1 MRLKHLRA
9 FTSIHF
15 AACFACIPAAL
26 FDFAWPTSS
35 IALAPPQFNL
45 TVLSSDLDDSEVLP
59 VINGDNVLWIG
70 RHGSERKMYRYAI
83 STGARTVLTGS
94 SFQIN
99 RPAVDGNYAVWEG
112 AGITLYDLSNSTA
125 LPISTDSRALTAQI
139 SGNNVAWLEGRPQDS
154 LTRLMHYNIATQTT
168 QQLIGFSSVINDLQ
182 ISGND
187 VVWDQRTGSGASTSE
202 IFHFNL
208 VTGVATRLTT
218 NSIPD
223 YYPQVS
229 SGNVV
234 WQTFDTEATSEV
246 FRRNLATGVN
256 ERLTNNSESDRT
268 PEISGTNVVWQ
279 EGFAGSAVNNVY
291 HRDLANGI
299 TTRGLAT

>member
-1 MRLKHLRA
+1 
-9 FTSIHF
+9 
-15 AACFACIPAAL
+15 
-26 FDFAWPTSS
+26 
-35 IALAPPQFNL
+35 
-45 TVLSSDLDDSEVLP
+45 
-59 VINGDNVLWIG
+59 
-70 RHGSERKMYRYAI
+70 
-83 STGARTVLTGS
+83 
-94 SFQIN
+94 
-99 RPAVDGNYAVWEG
+99 
-112 AGITLYDLSNSTA
+112 
-125 LPISTDSRALTAQI
+125 
-139 SGNNVAWLEGRPQDS
+139 
-154 LTRLMHYNIATQTT
+154 MHYNIATQTT

-299 TTRGLAT
+299 TTPLTHATTYPESHGVPKVSGSHVMWFGDVGSSALDREVYYYDLTSSTLARVTTNSFYEQYGDLSGKSIVFMRNRSLQTNKWDVVLATQIPEPSSAFLVTAGCMIALLSLRRCHASRDTHSSSVRERTGCSATRQAS